1 MDNEKDRF
9 IEIVKDK
16 LTNYTL
22 PVDDDSWDKIAKR
35 LKPVRQKNIQPWW
48 IAAIAVAA
56 SILLLFLLFPVDKK
70 TSQRE
75 TANQFSGQEKAI
87 IQDVPE
93 KEIAQSILPQHAESP
108 KVFSKS
114 QPAKQ
119 LTENNLTTEAVPEKT
134 TEEENQAVVPDA
146 KKEEEQKVIK
156 NHPVSPD
163 FNFGEEKDIP
173 IIKPKKHRSLRF
185 SFGSAANL
193 LAKNTSNTSQ
203 NLADNLGLHS
213 PSYFRSTA
221 LSVAE
226 SRTKEIISYSN
237 YPDINYH
244 LPLSFGVTVKKELN
258 RTFAIE
264 SGIVYIFLSTSFNR
278 EDFPTTSADLQLHY
292 LGIPLNLHTRL
303 FGDRHSQWEMY
314 LSTGGMVE
322 KGFLSHFVQK
332 TYYDNVGN
340 VVETIVSNEKIKGLQ
355 WSVNISPGVDYR
367 IYKNYS
373 IYLEPKLNYYFDN
386 GQPVSARTKNP
397 VVVGINAGIRYTW

>member
-56 SILLLFLLFPVDKK
+56 SILLLFLLFPINEK
-70 TSQRE
+70 TSQQE
-75 TANQFSGQEKAI
+75 TASQFSGQEKTI

-93 KEIAQSILPQHAESP
+93 KEIAQSVLPQNIEQK
-108 KVFSKS
+108 KVYGKS
-114 QPAKQ
+114 QIIQ
-119 LTENNLTTEAVPEKT
+119 QITENNLTTEVIPEKT
-134 TEEENQAVVPDA
+134 TEEENLPAPA
-146 KKEEEQKVIK
+146 EKKEEPKVAKKHLVSSNPIFADEEQTPMVKHK
-156 NHPVSPD
+156 
-163 FNFGEEKDIP
+163 
-173 IIKPKKHRSLRF
+173 KPKSLRF

-203 NLADNLGLHS
+203 NLADLGLHS

-226 SRTKEIISYSN
+226 SRTKEIISYAN
-237 YPDINYH
+237 YSDVSYH
-244 LPLSFGVTVKKELN
+244 LPLSVGVTVKKEVN

-264 SGIVYIFLSTSFNR
+264 SGIVYTFLSTSFFK
-278 EDFPTTSADLQLHY
+278 DVFPTTSADLQLHY
-292 LGIPLNLHTRL
+292 LGIPLNLHTRIY
-303 FGDRHSQWEMY
+303 GDRLSQWEVY
-314 LSTGGMVE
+314 LAAGGMVE
-322 KGFLSHFVQK
+322 KGFFSHFVQK
-332 TYYDNVGN
+332 TYYDNIN
-340 VVETIVSNEKIKGLQ
+340 NTVETIVSNEKIKGLQ